1 MDKRSFK
8 NKVYRELAGIM
19 KALSNAH
26 RLEIL
31 ELLAQGRFSV
41 EEIARQT
48 ELTSANASQHLQVM
62 KRAQLVSTEREGNY
76 VYYRLG
82 GRNVYRAWK
91 ALRDLGIERLAEIEK
106 ILRDFRDSR
115 KSLNTL
121 SSEELVNR
129 MKEGEVTV
137 LDVRPESEYRE
148 GHIAGALNVP
158 VEELE
163 EKLDELP
170 KDREVVAYCRGPFC
184 VFADDAVELLRRKGF
199 DAKRLDEGFPEWML
213 EERPV
218 E

>member
-1 MDKRSFK
+1 MDKRTFK
-8 NKVYRELAGIM
+8 NKVYRELATIM

-41 EEIARQT
+41 AEIARQT
-48 ELTSANASQHLQVM
+48 DLTTANASQHLQVM
-62 KRAQLVSTEREGNY
+62 KRVQLVSTEREGNY
-76 VYYRLG
+76 VYYWLA
-82 GRNVYRAWK
+82 GRNVYRAWR

-106 ILRDFRDSR
+106 ILRDFRESR
-115 KSLNTL
+115 KSLETL
-121 SSEELVNR
+121 GSEELVR
-129 MKEGEVTV
+129 KMKEGEVTV

-148 GHIAGALNVP
+148 GHIAGALNIP

-184 VFADDAVELLRRKGF
+184 VFADDAVALLREKGY
-199 DAKRLDEGFPEWML
+199 DAKRLDEGYPEWML
-213 EERPV
+213 EELPV